1 MSDQNKTPEEIRAEI
16 EETRDRISEDIDEL
30 GYRLGPEGLRD
41 RAQETIHEAQDALY
55 DATRGVTDSVG
66 ERAEALSS
74 GLVDRIRD
82 NPLPATILGAGIGWL
97 LLQGARSEEG
107 YSEREVVERDYVE
120 RDYAV
125 DTDTDTGSGI
135 ITDVNTDVN
144 ASRTSRDASRR
155 RVVLPNESRRGS
167 GVVLGPSG
175 SVTRVRR
182 SRSRRDSSVPD
193 VVQNNAVAIGLGVL
207 VAGVAVGLL
216 TTRSG
221 REEPKNRRPK
231 ALPRPQP
238 RTGRW
243 TTAEEFGSSERL
255 GETFERPTTTRS
267 EGAGSTGSTHHPET
281 YSFAADQRY
290 FEQHFEDHYGGSG
303 SFSDY
308 EPAYRFGTSIAADD
322 AFTDRHWEEIEDDVK
337 ERWEDQYTDP
347 WESRS
352 EAIHYGFDRGRM
364 NL

>member
-1 MSDQNKTPEEIRAEI
+1 MSDQNKSPEEIRAEI
-16 EETRDRISEDIDEL
+16 EETRERISEDIDEL

-55 DATRGVTDSVG
+55 GATRGMTDSVS
-66 ERAEALSS
+66 ERAEKLSS

-97 LLQGARSEEG
+97 LLQGARSEEEE
-107 YSEREVVERDYVE
+107 YTEREVGRGVVERDYAE
-120 RDYAV
+120 RDYGV
-125 DTDTDTGSGI
+125 DTDTDSSI
-135 ITDVNTDVN
+135 ITDSN
-144 ASRTSRDASRR
+144 AGRTNRDPSRR
-155 RVVLPNESRRGS
+155 RVVVPGESRRGS

-182 SRSRRDSSVPD
+182 SRKRDSSVPD
-193 VVQNNAVAIGLGVL
+193 VIQNNAVAIGLGVL

-221 REEPKNRRPK
+221 SKEAKYRRPR

-238 RTGRW
+238 RTGMR
-243 TTAEEFGSSERL
+243 TTAEAFGTPERF
-255 GETFERPTTTRS
+255 GETFERPTAARPDSTQT
-267 EGAGSTGSTHHPET
+267 AGSTRHPDT

-290 FEQHFEDHYGGSG
+290 FEQHHEDHYAGQG

-322 AFTDRHWEEIEDDVK
+322 AFTDRHWEEIEAEVR
-337 ERWEDQYTDP
+337 ERWEDQYTDT
-347 WESRS
+347 WNSRH
-352 EAIHYGFDRGRM
+352 EAIRYGFDRGRM
-364 NL
+364 HL